1 MNYNQIGDDG
11 AKYLSEG
18 CSSFQVLDLGHNQ
31 IGDDGAK
38 HLGEVLQQ
46 CKKLRN
52 IDLNYN
58 QTMVRKILPKA
69 VSTYIYYH
77 IGDYGARYIAE
88 GLENCELILRLYE

>member
-18 CSSFQVLDLGHNQ
+18 FKLCSSFQVLDLGHNQ

-46 CKKLRN
+46 CKKLSRE
-52 IDLNYN
+52 
-58 QTMVRKILPKA
+58 
-69 VSTYIYYH
+69 H
-77 IGDYGARYIAE
+77 
-88 GLENCELILRLYE
+88 